1 MLKKIDFVR
10 SAGTNQQFFRDGRP
24 HIVFSG
30 KSNVGKSSAICKLAN
45 RKNLARVSA
54 QPGKTVTVNFFL
66 ADDSFY
72 LVDLPGYGYAK
83 RPRAQIEALA
93 KITEGYLFSDC
104 PIRLILQ
111 LLDLRHPPTADDLL
125 MIDWLR
131 QSERPWAVLAT
142 KADKLSPTAAAKA
155 LEALHL
161 QLGEDVPIVAF
172 SAQNG
177 QGKEQALS
185 WIAQAIKTKE

>member
-1 MLKKIDFVR
+1 MFKKIDFVR
-10 SAGTNQQFFRDGRP
+10 SAGAPNQFLRDGRP
-24 HIVFSG
+24 HVVFSG

-83 RPRAQIEALA
+83 RPRSQIEALA

-104 PIRLILQ
+104 PICLILQ

-131 QSERPWAVLAT
+131 QSGRAWAVLAT
-142 KADKLSPTAAAKA
+142 KADKLSPTAASKA
-155 LEALHL
+155 LEALRQ
-161 QLGEDVPIVAF
+161 QLGEDVPVIAF
-172 SAQNG
+172 SAQSG
-177 QGKEQALS
+177 QGKEQALA
-185 WIAQAIKTKE
+185 WISSAIMAKG